1 MHCVVF
7 NEKSIMIKLEYLALV
22 IIGILA
28 ACSAEN
34 SNNLIQE
41 GKVIIEG
48 KIHLSANYSRVISLS
63 YSGNIDRTDTRT
75 ELIDS
80 SGIFK
85 FEFNILHPQDVLLK
99 YEEGF
104 AIIFVQASDSVHIT
118 FNSVDFWKERF
129 PVYKIK
135 GTNNETSRDILSY
148 LRYKNVVDF
157 QSNCED
163 KSTEEYLSDIKQQ
176 IILEESVLSAFRKTY
191 APTKEFLNWAKKDI
205 IYRNANYL
213 IDFKFHHF
221 VNKTQYKGE
230 LFNKII
236 FPVNDDKA
244 CVSSMYSL
252 HLWHYSSDN
261 YIQKDSIVMNFLK
274 EKKLSKAYELC
285 LTNICENEESGISRD
300 IMCYRILSALFEKS
314 FEDFLSIWGNDKSF
328 IDNEDLITRLQKRK
342 EQFETQENYHIS
354 LMDPETMMEKE
365 IVGDFFTNLT
375 NKYKGKVIYLDI
387 WATWCGPCR
396 SEIPHSIELHE
407 YFKHEPVV
415 FVNLCMSSDKTEWKK
430 AMENHHIT
438 GENYYFDKMQ
448 SDLLRNKLKW
458 QGFPTYMIIDK
469 NGNIVDE
476 NASRPSSDK
485 EIKMK
490 LIKFMGE

>member
-1 MHCVVF
+1 MKIVR
-7 NEKSIMIKLEYLALV
+7 YLTLV

-28 ACSAEN
+28 SCSTEN
-34 SNNLIQE
+34 TKNLIKE

-48 KIHLSANYSRVISLS
+48 NIHLSDNYSGVISLS
-63 YSGNIDRTDTRT
+63 YSGDIDRIDSRT

-80 SGIFK
+80 SGNFR
-85 FEFNILHPQDVLLK
+85 FEFNILHPQDVLIK
-99 YEEGF
+99 YEQGF
-104 AIIFVQASDSVHIT
+104 AILFVKASDSVYLTI
-118 FNSVDFWKERF
+118 NSVDFRKGRF
-129 PVYKIK
+129 PACKIK
-135 GTNNETSRDILSY
+135 GTNYETSMDILDY
-148 LRYKNVVDF
+148 FRYKDIDDF
-157 QSNCED
+157 QSNCEN
-163 KSTEEYLSDIKQQ
+163 KSTEEYLSDIKLQML
-176 IILEESVLSAFRKTY
+176 LEDSVLSAFRKTY
-191 APTKEFLNWAKKDI
+191 APTKEFLNWAEKDI

-221 VNKTQYKGE
+221 MNKTQYKGE

-236 FPVNDDKA
+236 FPVNDDNA
-244 CVSSMYSL
+244 IVSSMYGL

-261 YIQKDSIVMNFLK
+261 YIQKDSLVMNLLK
-274 EKKLSKAYELC
+274 EQKLSKAYELC
-285 LTNICENEESGISRD
+285 LTNIYENEETGISRD

-314 FEDFLSIWGNDKSF
+314 FTDFLSIWEDDKSF
-328 IDNEDLITRLQKRK
+328 IDNENLITRLQKRK

-354 LMDPETMMEKE
+354 LMDPETKVEKE

-407 YFKHEPVV
+407 YFKNEPVV

-430 AMENHHIT
+430 AMENQHIA

-448 SDLLRNKLKW
+448 SGLLRNKLKW

-476 NASRPSSDK
+476 NAPRPSSDK
-485 EIKMK
+485 EIKTK
-490 LIKFMGE
+490 LKKIMGE